1 MITQTRLNPT
11 SVQEFYKKAEAILV
25 DPQGTQYQIGD
36 IKSINFMGLK
46 EIKMKVDLY
55 KVVFLKNGVKSE
67 LIVTVDASGN
77 YKVMSYSDN
86 SPKDSPT
93 NKNPTNSLPLIGN
106 AVGILP
112 DFTLKGNGDLNK
124 SMVEGIFPELMEIVL
139 NNSEDSCTNIDK
151 VQYFVDPLGK
161 ITAFM
166 LSCAESRGFT
176 VY

>member
-1 MITQTRLNPT
+1 M
-11 SVQEFYKKAEAILV
+11 
-25 DPQGTQYQIGD
+25 
-36 IKSINFMGLK
+36 
-46 EIKMKVDLY
+46 
-55 KVVFLKNGVKSE
+55 KNGVKSE
-67 LIVTVDASGN
+67 LIVTVDGSGN

-86 SPKDSPT
+86 SPKGTPT
-93 NKNPTNSLPLIGN
+93 NTNPSNSLPLIGN
-106 AVGILP
+106 AVGIMP

-139 NNSEDSCTNIDK
+139 NNSEDSCANIDK
-151 VQYFVDPLGK
+151 VTYFVDPFGK